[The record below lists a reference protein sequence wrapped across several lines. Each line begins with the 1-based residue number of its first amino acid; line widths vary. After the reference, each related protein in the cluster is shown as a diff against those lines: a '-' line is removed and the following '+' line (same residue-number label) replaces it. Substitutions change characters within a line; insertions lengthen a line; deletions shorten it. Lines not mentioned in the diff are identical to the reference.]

1 MHWWIFLNMKRNKVK
16 KKICATQVHGLLRG
30 ICGDAIEHDA
40 GQHGAEQQRETAR
53 DSLNTGEAAV
63 RRSTDYREPEV
74 SITEILYR
82 LHEKQITEREGKK
95 RQAKTPIIY

>member
-1 MHWWIFLNMKRNKVK
+1 MKHNKVK
-16 KKICATQVHGLLRG
+16 KTICATQVHGLLRG
-30 ICGDAIEHDA
+30 ICGDAIEHNA

-74 SITEILYR
+74 SITEILYC
-82 LHEKQITEREGKK
+82 LHEKQITEREEKK
-95 RQAKTPIIY
+95 TS